1 MFVKNMIMKKFL
13 MFMAIMIAVVSL
25 SSCNSF
31 ENKTKN
37 KAENSLENSAKN
49 SLENKAK
56 KQLHTTI
63 KEVARNPKTYKITN
77 EKVIF
82 SNDSMCTISFI
93 GRGQNGFG
101 GYSSSKMEYT
111 VTKLRKS
118 DLHKDG
124 RTTYCETLLNME
136 NEFERDCSIKKE
148 IYNIDNG
155 LLNVSSKKLYNKF
168 IKKGMSK
175 EDAKS
180 NYLYRIAIINLTFG
194 EGREIGGNGWCPSP
208 LYQLSV
214 SEDLSYP
221 QTHF

>member
-1 MFVKNMIMKKFL
+1 MIMKKVL

-31 ENKTKN
+31 EDKTK
-37 KAENSLENSAKN
+37 NSLENKAEDSF
-49 SLENKAK
+49 ENKAK
-56 KQLHTTI
+56 KQLHATM

-82 SNDSMCTISFI
+82 SNDSMCTISFV
-93 GRGQNGFG
+93 GSGQNGFG

-111 VTKLRKS
+111 FIKVRKS

-136 NEFERDCSIKKE
+136 NQFERMFSIKEE

-155 LLNVSSKKLYNKF
+155 LLDVSSKKLYNKF

-208 LYQLSV
+208 LYQV
-214 SEDLSYP
+214 
-221 QTHF
+221 